1 MSDTKTLLAQQK
13 QLLRTRMAELRGE
26 IDAIKSKTNGLRK
39 TREAKVREQLALDAE
54 IEALTAQINAAE
66 QPRLHELKQEL
77 AEIARA
83 ESAIKV

>member
-13 QLLRTRMAELRGE
+13 QLLRNRMAELRGE
-26 IDAIKSKTNGLRK
+26 IDAIKSKTEDLRK
-39 TREAKVREQLALDAE
+39 TREAKVQEQLALDAE